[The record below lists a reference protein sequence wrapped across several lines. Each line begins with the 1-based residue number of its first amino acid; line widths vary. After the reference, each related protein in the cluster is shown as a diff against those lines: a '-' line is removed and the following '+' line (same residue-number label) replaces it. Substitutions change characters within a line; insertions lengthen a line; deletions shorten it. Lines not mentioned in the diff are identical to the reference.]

1 MKQHTYLALYV
12 NFKYLIKESSQISRE
27 MKIHSVNKAVKISP
41 RRGESSFKNTISEI
55 LQSKFR

>member
-55 LQSKFR
+55 FQSKF